1 MNFRSDN
8 EAPVNPIIMQAIID
22 ANQGYD
28 ESYGYDKYSEALTE
42 EFKQL
47 FGCWCEV
54 IPLATGTAA
63 NSLAIALA
71 APPYGSAF
79 CFHRSHLN
87 ADECGAPEFFSDG
100 VKLIGIDGENG
111 KIDLDKLENTLA
123 NSGVHGEHE
132 CLPSVIS
139 ITQSTEAGT
148 IYSSEE
154 MDRLLEIKN
163 KYGLYLHI
171 DGARIA
177 NAVAAL
183 NQPIAEMT
191 WKKGV
196 DLLSFGATKNGAMMA
211 EALVIFNP
219 KIIGDIKRRRKRAG
233 HLISKMRYVSAQLLA
248 YLKDDL
254 WLNLANHANSQ
265 AQYFYESLKNSHKFV
280 YPVQANEAF
289 LQLPVSVISE
299 LRARGFEFHIW
310 PGSNDI
316 IRLVF
321 SHSTKKEDVTNLIN
335 TIVNLCK

>member
-111 KIDLDKLENTLA
+111 KIDLKDFKIKAEKYKNELGALMVTF
-123 NSGVHGEHE
+123 
-132 CLPSVIS
+132 PS
-139 ITQSTEAGT
+139 TAGRYEET
-148 IYSSEE
+148 I
-154 MDRLLEIKN
+154 
-163 KYGLYLHI
+163 H
-171 DGARIA
+171 
-177 NAVAAL
+177 
-183 NQPIAEMT
+183 
-191 WKKGV
+191 
-196 DLLSFGATKNGAMMA
+196 
-211 EALVIFNP
+211 
-219 KIIGDIKRRRKRAG
+219 
-233 HLISKMRYVSAQLLA
+233 
-248 YLKDDL
+248 
-254 WLNLANHANSQ
+254 
-265 AQYFYESLKNSHKFV
+265 
-280 YPVQANEAF
+280 
-289 LQLPVSVISE
+289 
-299 LRARGFEFHIW
+299 
-310 PGSNDI
+310 
-316 IRLVF
+316 
-321 SHSTKKEDVTNLIN
+321 
-335 TIVNLCK
+335 